1 MRCIAENPTSW
12 SVDTKTA
19 QCNSMTILWWLYIY
33 HQGNS
38 ETLLNIQEKI
48 QTHDNS
54 WMFSR
59 SSAASICL
67 LAGVHHTKSCR
78 RSAVRLS
85 LSLAIWRVVVFVNE
99 SCPCASTPCARL
111 ICSWLTEPGPPDTR
125 ETDETATTSPESL
138 QNQIWKLFRASVP
151 GTVTSP
157 GPRLLDEMGCTPC
170 HVCACLRGESR
181 LSWLGLNE

>member
-1 MRCIAENPTSW
+1 MTVYLSSGKLRDFTQYTGKKYRHTIIADCFQDVRQRVFACSQR
-12 SVDTKTA
+12 S
-19 QCNSMTILWWLYIY
+19 TI
-33 HQGNS
+33 QNRADGS
-38 ETLLNIQEKI
+38 T
-48 QTHDNS
+48 
-54 WMFSR
+54 
-59 SSAASICL
+59 
-67 LAGVHHTKSCR
+67 
-78 RSAVRLS
+78 VRLS

-99 SCPCASTPCARL
+99 SCPCTSTPCTRL

-138 QNQIWKLFRASVP
+138 QNQIWKLFRAAVP